1 MHAPWAIRVVQ
12 FTNDWVTAGEGHD
25 CTAYPDLMAE
35 HEANPEVLLADR
47 GYDSDAIRDDV
58 RSRGGEPQ
66 IPTKKN
72 RTIQHSVNRAL
83 YALRNR
89 IERCINRLKN
99 SRRVAT
105 RYDHTASSFLGFV
118 QLAAIRQW
126 ISFVHAA

>member
-1 MHAPWAIRVVQ
+1 MTP
-12 FTNDWVTAGEGHD
+12 GEAHD
-25 CTAYPDLMAE
+25 CTAYSDLMAE
-35 HEANPEVLLADR
+35 HDADPEVLLADR
-47 GYDSDAIRDDV
+47 GYDSDAIRDDI

-66 IPTKKN
+66 IPTKRN
-72 RTIQHSVNRAL
+72 RLVQHSVNRAL

-89 IERCINRLKN
+89 IERLFNRLKN

-126 ISFVHAA
+126 ISFVHAT

>member
-1 MHAPWAIRVVQ
+1 LTP
-12 FTNDWVTAGEGHD
+12 GEAHD
-25 CTAYPDLMAE
+25 CTAYSDLMAE
-35 HEANPEVLLADR
+35 HDADPEVLLADR
-47 GYDSDAIRDDV
+47 GYDSDAIRDDI

-72 RTIQHSVNRAL
+72 RLVQHSVNRAL

-89 IERCINRLKN
+89 IERLFNRLKN

-126 ISFVHAA
+126 ISFVHAT

>member
-1 MHAPWAIRVVQ
+1 MTP
-12 FTNDWVTAGEGHD
+12 GEAHD
-25 CTAYPDLMAE
+25 CTAYSDLMAE
-35 HEANPEVLLADR
+35 HDVEPEVLLADR
-47 GYDSDAIRDDV
+47 GYDSDAIREDI

-72 RTIQHSVNRAL
+72 RLVQHSVNRAL

-89 IERCINRLKN
+89 IERLFNRLKN

-118 QLAAIRQW
+118 QLAEIRQW
-126 ISFVHAA
+126 ISFVHAT